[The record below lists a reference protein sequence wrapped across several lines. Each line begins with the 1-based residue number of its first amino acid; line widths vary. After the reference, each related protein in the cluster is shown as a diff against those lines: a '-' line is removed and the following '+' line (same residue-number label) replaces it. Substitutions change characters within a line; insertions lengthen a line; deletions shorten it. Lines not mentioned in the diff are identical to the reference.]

1 MAAIWNFLSAR
12 KSQYLLSTLIG
23 TYVPSFIRIP
33 SSVLEKT
40 FSKDWPIRNFKAL
53 WRQCLWRIST
63 KETILV
69 RELIWNITVSL
80 VSCSVFLKKKLKVWK
95 INKQTDDRH
104 QVMAKA
110 HTGHFPGELK
120 WKQHRQI
127 FSVRLFPIIFE
138 SEYVFLQ
145 DLEVR
150 IFIFR
155 TSVVRNPDKHNIYFI
170 FSWRGQ
176 I

>member
-1 MAAIWNFLSAR
+1 
-12 KSQYLLSTLIG
+12 
-23 TYVPSFIRIP
+23 
-33 SSVLEKT
+33 
-40 FSKDWPIRNFKAL
+40 
-53 WRQCLWRIST
+53 
-63 KETILV
+63 V

-127 FSVRLFPIIFE
+127 FSVKKLFPIIFE
-138 SEYVFLQ
+138 SEYVFFTRFGGQ
-145 DLEVR
+145 
-150 IFIFR
+150 
-155 TSVVRNPDKHNIYFI
+155 NIYFPYI
-170 FSWRGQ
+170 RSKESW
-176 I
+176 